1 MKKIQPEIHRV
12 EVPLEELIDK
22 DYLEWDPEAAAAYL
36 QSLGFDTTREI
47 VWMDDVARPVRI
59 LTQEKDD

>member
-1 MKKIQPEIHRV
+1 MKIRPEIHRV

-22 DYLEWDPEAAAAYL
+22 DYLEHDPTEARAYL
-36 QSLGFDTTREI
+36 QSLGFDVTREI
-47 VWMDDVARPVRI
+47 TWVDDVARPVRI

>member
-1 MKKIQPEIHRV
+1 MKIQPEIHRV

-22 DYLEWDPEAAAAYL
+22 AYLEDDPMEARAYL

-47 VWMDDVARPVRI
+47 TWVDDVVRPVRV
-59 LTQEKDD
+59 LTQEKVS